1 MNRFLRKLNRLLKWF
16 LKPSTFCDCSFT
28 MIHRFTQIIII
39 IVFTLTSCAQE
50 NPEVIQLNS
59 KEFDKL
65 VRTKPGVLL
74 DVRTQ
79 REFKNGYIENSGQ
92 LNYYALDFRN
102 RLLLLPKDQ
111 PIYLYCNTGYRSDR
125 AASFLIRNGYIRVY
139 NLQHGIMEWEL
150 ADLPIITDPDAQPD
164 MDDKYEPD
172 EFAQLL
178 ASEPIVF
185 VDFYAPWCG
194 PCRKMM
200 PMIDSLKVEYHER
213 LPIVK
218 VNADAS
224 KRLMREMKLVTVPYL
239 ALYRNGKLYFEH
251 RGEIRREEL
260 VEMLESVL

>member
-1 MNRFLRKLNRLLKWF
+1 MIRYFITLFALSFLYLAG
-16 LKPSTFCDCSFT
+16 CS
-28 MIHRFTQIIII
+28 
-39 IVFTLTSCAQE
+39 QE
-50 NPEVIQLNS
+50 AATIQVS
-59 KEFDKL
+59 SSEFDKL

-102 RLLLLPKDQ
+102 RLLLLPKEQ

-125 AASFLIRNGYIRVY
+125 AASFLIRNGYTRVY

-150 ADLPIITDPDAQPD
+150 ADLPVITDPDAQPD
-164 MDDKYEPD
+164 MDDRFEPE

-200 PMIDSLKVEYHER
+200 PMIDSLKVEYHEL

-239 ALYRNGKLYFEH
+239 ALYRNGELYFEH

-260 VEMLESVL
+260 VEELDSVL

>member
-1 MNRFLRKLNRLLKWF
+1 
-16 LKPSTFCDCSFT
+16 
-28 MIHRFTQIIII
+28 MIQRSIQIF
-39 IVFTLTSCAQE
+39 IVITLALTSCAQK
-50 NPEVIQLNS
+50 NPEAIQLNS
-59 KEFDKL
+59 KEFERL

-79 REFKNGYIENSGQ
+79 REFKNGHIENAGQ
-92 LNYYALDFRN
+92 LNYYALDFRS

-111 PIYLYCNTGYRSDR
+111 PVYLYCNTGYRSNR
-125 AASFLIRNGYIRVY
+125 AASFLIRNAYTNVF
-139 NLQHGIMEWEL
+139 NLQYGIMEWEL
-150 ADLPIITDPDAQPD
+150 VDLPVIVDPDAQPD
-164 MDDKYEPD
+164 MDDKFEPD

-185 VDFYAPWCG
+185 MDFYAPWCG

-260 VEMLESVL
+260 VEVLESVL

>member
-1 MNRFLRKLNRLLKWF
+1 MKRYII
-16 LKPSTFCDCSFT
+16 TF
-28 MIHRFTQIIII
+28 
-39 IVFTLTSCAQE
+39 FTLSFLYLSGCSQDAAT
-50 NPEVIQLNS
+50 IQVS
-59 KEFDKL
+59 SREFEKL

-79 REFKNGYIENSGQ
+79 REFQNGHIENAGQ
-92 LNYYALDFRN
+92 LNYYALDFRK

-111 PIYLYCNTGYRSDR
+111 PIYLYCNTGYRSNR
-125 AASFLIRNGYIRVY
+125 AASFLIRNAYTNVY

-150 ADLPIITDPDAQPD
+150 ADLPVIIDPDAQPD
-164 MDDKYEPD
+164 MDDKFEPA

-185 VDFYAPWCG
+185 VDFYAPWCA

-239 ALYRNGKLYFEH
+239 AIYCNGELVFEH

-260 VEMLESVL
+260 VEVLESVL

>member
-1 MNRFLRKLNRLLKWF
+1 MIQRSIQIFIVITLALN
-16 LKPSTFCDCSFT
+16 
-28 MIHRFTQIIII
+28 
-39 IVFTLTSCAQE
+39 SCAQK
-50 NPEVIQLNS
+50 NPEAIQLNS
-59 KEFDKL
+59 KEFERL

-79 REFKNGYIENSGQ
+79 REFKNGHIENAGQ
-92 LNYYALDFRN
+92 LNYYALDFRS

-111 PIYLYCNTGYRSDR
+111 PVYLYCNTGYRSNR
-125 AASFLIRNGYIRVY
+125 AASFLIRNAYTNVY

-150 ADLPIITDPDAQPD
+150 ADLPVITDPDARPD
-164 MDDKYEPD
+164 MDDKFEPD

-185 VDFYAPWCG
+185 VDFYAPWCA

-239 ALYRNGKLYFEH
+239 ALYRNGELYFEH
-251 RGEIRREEL
+251 HGEIRRKEL
-260 VEMLESVL
+260 VEVLESVL